1 MLISTLSR
9 VKKKSQSEAN
19 QVHKIRKTTQESYR
33 NWSITLNDYN
43 FCTMLYLYNTYRIY
57 SIIYTYCRFMI
68 CRNNQVSANCD
79 SNILCITSTKIVP
92 TYTLVPIL
100 VLVISAKRSLRTP
113 YTRTPMEI
121 KTLSSHDRDAYMY
134 A

>member
-1 MLISTLSR
+1 
-9 VKKKSQSEAN
+9 
-19 QVHKIRKTTQESYR
+19 
-33 NWSITLNDYN
+33 
-43 FCTMLYLYNTYRIY
+43 
-57 SIIYTYCRFMI
+57 MI